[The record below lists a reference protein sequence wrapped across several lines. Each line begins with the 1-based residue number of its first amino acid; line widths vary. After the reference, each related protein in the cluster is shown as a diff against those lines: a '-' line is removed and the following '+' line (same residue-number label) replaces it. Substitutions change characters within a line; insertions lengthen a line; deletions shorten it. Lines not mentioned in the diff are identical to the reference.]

1 MFLKELRDK
10 FKRRSG
16 LKFLKEELK
25 KPISPSNRTKGIT
38 SIGCIVDLDAFDG
51 GNAFYDFIDEF
62 SLRPNA
68 VKIIGYKSYYDNNS
82 PYSTP
87 VISDRDLG
95 WGGKI
100 ENSYALEFINR
111 EYDLLI
117 NYYTEENLLLQLMT
131 VKARARM
138 KVGFAEVDKN
148 LNDLI
153 LGTPIGDFKAFKKE
167 LKKYLHVLNEIE

>member
-25 KPISPSNRTKGIT
+25 KPISTSNRSKGII
-38 SIGCIVDLDAFDG
+38 SVGCIDLDAYDG
-51 GNAFYDFIDEF
+51 ANTFYDFIDEF

-100 ENSYALEFINR
+100 ENSYALEFLSR

-153 LGTPIGDFKAFKKE
+153 LGTSIEDFKSFKKE
-167 LKKYLHVLNEIE
+167 LKKYLYVLNEIE